1 MFLTAKY
8 HILLFEMVDQMKKS
22 GLMHSLSFLF
32 QWQDL
37 AINKIQIRNKIV
49 STQLKTLAKV
59 QIIVASN
66 VLHQFEV
73 EVIPRSK
80 KPSCLC
86 VATYSNSQCT
96 LFCTCLR
103 LRSPPLHTLPDRT
116 RHTCGIH
123 FVPRQHRSNRG
134 CVIFFLWC
142 LFLR

>member
-1 MFLTAKY
+1 
-8 HILLFEMVDQMKKS
+8 
-22 GLMHSLSFLF
+22 MHSLSFLF
-32 QWQDL
+32 LWQDL
-37 AINKIQIRNKIV
+37 AINRIQIRNKIV
-49 STQLKTLAKV
+49 STQLKTLANV

-103 LRSPPLHTLPDRT
+103 LRSPPLHTLPDPHPAYLWYPLCSSPT
-116 RHTCGIH
+116 
-123 FVPRQHRSNRG
+123 PLQQS
-134 CVIFFLWC
+134 CVIFSVVSS
-142 LFLR
+142 LRSVS

>member
-1 MFLTAKY
+1 MQL
-8 HILLFEMVDQMKKS
+8 
-22 GLMHSLSFLF
+22 HSLSFLF
-32 QWQDL
+32 LWQDL
-37 AINKIQIRNKIV
+37 AINRIQIRNKIV
-49 STQLKTLAKV
+49 STQLKTIAKV

-134 CVIFFLWC
+134 CVIFFEKKTVC
-142 LFLR
+142 LICGVFSFVSVSSCFMVEVLS